1 MRVGAFSKLTL
12 QNGLTNQNVSL
23 NNAFF
28 LNCTAKLQIYFY
40 ICIGFH
46 QIIIINNKKTM
57 SKFLNEFK
65 DFAMRG
71 NVLDLAVGVIIG
83 GAFGKIVSSVVDDL
97 LMPVIGMLIGG
108 LDFKALS
115 ITIGE
120 AKIMYGNF
128 IQNVID
134 FTIIAFCIFLL
145 IKGIN
150 TLSRKKAEP
159 AAPEAPAEPSSE
171 EKLLAEIR
179 DLLKNKQ

>member
-1 MRVGAFSKLTL
+1 ML
-12 QNGLTNQNVSL
+12 
-23 NNAFF
+23 FF

>member
-1 MRVGAFSKLTL
+1 LTL
-12 QNGLTNQNVSL
+12 QNGLKNQNVSQ

-28 LNCTAKLQIYFY
+28 LYCTAKLQIYFY

-46 QIIIINNKKTM
+46 QILLSTTKKM

-97 LMPVIGMLIGG
+97 LMPLIGMVIGG
-108 LDFKALS
+108 LDFKSLS
-115 ITIGE
+115 FKIGE
-120 AKIMYGNF
+120 AKITYGNF

-150 TLSRKKAEP
+150 SLSRKKEEP
-159 AAPEAPAEPSSE
+159 AAPEAPAEPTNE

-179 DLLKNKQ
+179 DLLRIKR

>member
-1 MRVGAFSKLTL
+1 MTL
-12 QNGLTNQNVSL
+12 QNGLKNQNVSL

>member
-1 MRVGAFSKLTL
+1 ML
-12 QNGLTNQNVSL
+12 
-23 NNAFF
+23 FF

-97 LMPVIGMLIGG
+97 LMPIIGMLIGG
-108 LDFKALS
+108 LDFKGLS
-115 ITIGE
+115 IPFGK

-150 TLSRKKAEP
+150 SLSRKKEEP
-159 AAPEAPAEPSSE
+159 AAPEAPAEPSNE
-171 EKLLAEIR
+171 EKLLSEIR

>member
-1 MRVGAFSKLTL
+1 LTL
-12 QNGLTNQNVSL
+12 QNGLKNQNVSL